1 MVSYP
6 MGINRLGALV
16 VGAFDPGGVVAHDIA
31 AYSTN
36 VLSIAT
42 AQQVEVAFPMGED
55 RPVPQTMDWGVGRYE
70 STAER
75 LLPAAQGVVERASL
89 KANEHVLDLGCGT
102 GNAAL
107 LAAACGARVTGV
119 DPASR
124 LLDVARVRSASEGAG
139 ITLLAG
145 QAALLPVGDASVDV
159 ILSVFGVIFAPDAV
173 AAAADMSR
181 VLNQRG
187 RIILSAWVPRGT
199 LFELTSAA
207 AEAVRQAV
215 GAPPPPNGPFAW
227 HDHDALSE
235 LLAPHGFTIEV
246 QQHSMSFTDTSPRAY
261 LDRESREHPMAV
273 AGLAVLERLGQAE
286 ALRARLLHILEAGN
300 EDPAGFQITSP
311 YVVATAKRDL
321 G

>member
-16 VGAFDPGGVVAHDIA
+16 VGAFDPGGVVAHVA

-107 LAAACGARVTGV
+107 LAAAC
-119 DPASR
+119 
-124 LLDVARVRSASEGAG
+124 
-139 ITLLAG
+139 
-145 QAALLPVGDASVDV
+145 
-159 ILSVFGVIFAPDAV
+159 
-173 AAAADMSR
+173 
-181 VLNQRG
+181 
-187 RIILSAWVPRGT
+187 
-199 LFELTSAA
+199 
-207 AEAVRQAV
+207 
-215 GAPPPPNGPFAW
+215 
-227 HDHDALSE
+227 
-235 LLAPHGFTIEV
+235 
-246 QQHSMSFTDTSPRAY
+246 
-261 LDRESREHPMAV
+261 
-273 AGLAVLERLGQAE
+273 
-286 ALRARLLHILEAGN
+286 
-300 EDPAGFQITSP
+300 
-311 YVVATAKRDL
+311 
-321 G
+321 